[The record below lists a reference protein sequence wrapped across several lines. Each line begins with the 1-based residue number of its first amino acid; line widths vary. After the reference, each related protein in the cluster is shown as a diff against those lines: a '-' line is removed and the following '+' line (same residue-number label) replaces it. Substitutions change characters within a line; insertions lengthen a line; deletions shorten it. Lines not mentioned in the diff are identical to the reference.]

1 MTAQLTNLK
10 GVVWFSIVVVVVAAS
25 SRTGTTFE
33 VDHFILCKDDDDD
46 EKKKLIHTVQ
56 SVLSQA
62 TMTEDDHI
70 KQRKLR

>member
-10 GVVWFSIVVVVVAAS
+10 GVVWFSIVVVVAAS

-33 VDHFILCKDDDDD
+33 VGHFILCKDDDDD

-56 SVLSQA
+56 SALSQA